1 MGQAQVCRASQNII
15 KVIVKGLNSI
25 MYNFN
30 AFNSGQLPSY
40 LPAMIKWDLQRD
52 SNSPH

>member
-25 MYNFN
+25 MYNYN
-30 AFNSGQLPSY
+30 AFNSGQLPSH